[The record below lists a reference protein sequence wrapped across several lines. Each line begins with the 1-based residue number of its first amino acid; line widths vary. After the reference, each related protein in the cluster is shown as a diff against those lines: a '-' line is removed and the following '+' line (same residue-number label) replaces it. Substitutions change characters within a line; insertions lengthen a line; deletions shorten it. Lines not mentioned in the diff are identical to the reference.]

1 MSWNELVNERGV
13 SPEHPVRRRFA
24 RYSVDKPLVV
34 SLPYWDMP
42 VTIRAR
48 CKQIGEGGAGAE
60 TAQQLLTGEVV
71 CLKLSATLTVYAAV
85 RYSRG
90 FYHGFEFVLL
100 KDRQKFELKRM
111 CSHYAP
117 GRIATAS

>member
-1 MSWNELVNERGV
+1 MISNELVNDRGV
-13 SPEHPVRRRFA
+13 SPDHPVRRRFP

-34 SLPYWDMP
+34 SLPYYDMP

-48 CKQIGEGGAGAE
+48 CKQLAEGGVGAE
-60 TAQQLLTGEVV
+60 TAQQLCTGEVV

-100 KDRQKFELKRM
+100 KDRQKSELKRM
-111 CSHYAP
+111 CSRFAP
-117 GRIATAS
+117 ARMIAAS

>member
-1 MSWNELVNERGV
+1 MRGNELVNERGV
-13 SPEHPVRRRFA
+13 SPEHPIRRRFP

-48 CKQIGEGGAGAE
+48 CKQLGEGGAGAE
-60 TAQQLLTGEVV
+60 TAQQFSTGEVV

-100 KDRQKFELKRM
+100 RDRQKSELKRM
-111 CSHYAP
+111 CSRYAP
-117 GRIATAS
+117 ARTATAS